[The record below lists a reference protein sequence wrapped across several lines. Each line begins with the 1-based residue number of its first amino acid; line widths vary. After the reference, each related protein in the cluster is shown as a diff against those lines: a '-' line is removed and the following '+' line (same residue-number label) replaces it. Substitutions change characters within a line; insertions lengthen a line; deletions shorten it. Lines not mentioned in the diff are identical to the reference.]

1 VRIFIDT
8 SAIIAFMNEDDEFYK
23 DSFSIFSRLLEERAK
38 IISSNYVL
46 LETMVILK
54 NRIGIEAIKI
64 LKNDILPVIKTCW
77 IDEDVHSFCVNTQ
90 IAADRKKVSL
100 VDYTSFEIMRRLNI
114 RQAFTF
120 DGHYKD
126 MGFEILKV

>member
-1 VRIFIDT
+1 MRIFIDT
-8 SAIIAFMNEDDEFYK
+8 SAIIAFLNTDDEFYK
-23 DSFSIFSRLLEERAK
+23 DSFNIFSGLLEERAK

-64 LKNDILPVIKTCW
+64 LKNDILPVIKTYW
-77 IDEDVHSFCVNTQ
+77 IDEDIHNFCVNTQ
-90 IAADRKKVSL
+90 IAADRKKFSL

-114 RQAFTF
+114 SQAFTF
-120 DGHYKD
+120 DSHFKD
-126 MGFEILKV
+126 MGFEILKA